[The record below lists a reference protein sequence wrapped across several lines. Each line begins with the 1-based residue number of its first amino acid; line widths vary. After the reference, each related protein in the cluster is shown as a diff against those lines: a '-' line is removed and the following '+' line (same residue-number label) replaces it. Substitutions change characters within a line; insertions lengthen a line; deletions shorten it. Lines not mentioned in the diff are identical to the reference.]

1 MLRADAVAP
10 YHDRGK
16 MDLPNRLD
24 LTGSLV
30 ESAKLGIEITALLH
44 GGWRRSVDFVQ
55 GKLREGIPVWR
66 SAEQSQE
73 ARASECLKSTSESD

>member
-1 MLRADAVAP
+1 
-10 YHDRGK
+10 

-24 LTGSLV
+24 LTASLA
-30 ESAKLGIEITALLH
+30 ESGKLCVEITILLH
-44 GGWRRSVDFVQ
+44 GQRLEEVSRLVR
-55 GKLREGIPVWR
+55 GKLQEGILVWR